1 MENKKNL
8 GIYIYKILK
17 EESDENH
24 RLQFNDIISILK
36 DKYGIVAG
44 RNAIGRNIDSLI
56 GAGFYVEK
64 TSKGVYLGERDFED
78 SEVEYLIDSVYSSK
92 SLPSG
97 FASELVGKLCKNFSK
112 FKQNR
117 FEYLFS
123 SNGMQELNRS
133 LNKQVFYSIDLLSE
147 AISKGVQV
155 EFTYNQ
161 LGFDKKLTPKK
172 EHSYV
177 VNPYFML
184 NNNGKYYLVGNYNKY
199 YNLSHYRIDYITD
212 LKLLDNKAKPATSLF
227 GYENGIDKFKYAN
240 EHIYMFGGNSVDAE
254 LLVNNI
260 DALSAVFDWF
270 GLDLEVEQKEDKFLV
285 KLHTNENAL
294 FYWVIQYGE
303 NVELM
308 SPKILRNKLSKF
320 SKMLFEKYND

>member
-24 RLQFNDIISILK
+24 KLQFNDIIQILK
-36 DKYGIVAG
+36 DKYGMVAG

-78 SEVEYLIDSVYSSK
+78 SEVEYLIDSIYSSK
-92 SLPSG
+92 SLPCG
-97 FASELVGKLCKNFSK
+97 LANDLVKKLCKNFSN
-112 FKQNR
+112 FKKDR
-117 FEYLFS
+117 FDYLFS

-133 LNKQVFYSIDLLSE
+133 LNKQVFYNIDLLNE

-161 LGFDKKLTPKK
+161 LGADKKLKPRK
-172 EHSYV
+172 EHSYI
-177 VNPYFML
+177 VNPYFMI

-212 LKLLDNKAKPATSLF
+212 IKLLENRIKPANSLF

-240 EHIYMFGGNSVDAE
+240 EHIYMFGGNS
-254 LLVNNI
+254 I
-260 DALSAVFDWF
+260 DAQIKVDNLETLSAVFDWF
-270 GLDLEVEQKEDKFLV
+270 GLDLECENIDNKYLV
-285 KLHTNENAL
+285 KIHTNEKAL
-294 FYWVIQYGE
+294 FYWIIQYGE
-303 NVELM
+303 NVELI
-308 SPKILRNKLSKF
+308 SPKTLRDKLSKF
-320 SKMLFEKYND
+320 SKMLFEKYNN